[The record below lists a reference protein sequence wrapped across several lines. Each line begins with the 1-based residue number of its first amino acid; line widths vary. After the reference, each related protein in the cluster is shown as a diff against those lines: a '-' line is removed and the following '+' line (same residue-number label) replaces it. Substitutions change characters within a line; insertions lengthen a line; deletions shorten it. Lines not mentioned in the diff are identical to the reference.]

1 MRNCRPLPDELEPF
15 RWSRR
20 EFLLGLSGWMIGSWI
35 AVPPLA
41 QAQPSVSEPYGDR
54 AAAELW
60 MDEWMSEK
68 KAAGGVLHLSRF
80 ADPVYFLISEIG
92 WMPNPDQ
99 ANAYT
104 TVRVPVGFV
113 TDFAS
118 IPRAF
123 WSILRPDGLYTYP
136 AIVHDYLYWEQT
148 TSREVA
154 DQILRFGMED
164 FKVDPITI
172 GTIYAAVRAGGGFA
186 WENNKRM
193 KEAGGKRIL
202 RRFPEDPTI
211 RWSQWRTDPSV
222 F

>member
-1 MRNCRPLPDELEPF
+1 
-15 RWSRR
+15 
-20 EFLLGLSGWMIGSWI
+20 
-35 AVPPLA
+35 
-41 QAQPSVSEPYGDR
+41 
-54 AAAELW
+54 

-68 KAAGGVLHLSRF
+68 KAAGGVLHVSRF

-92 WMPNPDQ
+92 WTPNPDQ
-99 ANAYT
+99 ANEFVS
-104 TVRVPVGFV
+104 VRVPAGFV

-123 WSILRPDGLYTYP
+123 WSVSRPDGLYTYP

-164 FKVDPITI
+164 FKVDPVTI
-172 GTIYAAVRAGGGFA
+172 RTIYASVRVGGGFA
-186 WENNKRM
+186 WESNQRLKA
-193 KEAGGKRIL
+193 AGEKRIL
-202 RRFPEDPTI
+202 RRFPENPTVRWLQWKADPG
-211 RWSQWRTDPSV
+211 V